1 MKDMELPE
9 YFKTANKIIE
19 RAHRGL
25 PHDRWMIGNKEMEHF
40 LKAYMELLDVCHAMN
55 KDMIQRGIDSMST
68 DPNNT

>member
-1 MKDMELPE
+1 MELPE

-40 LKAYMELLDVCHAMN
+40 LKAYMQLLDVCHTMN
-55 KDMIQRGIDSMST
+55 KDIIQRGIDSMST
-68 DPNNT
+68 DPENT